1 MTAGTTPAKAGR
13 PKSGPPREAGRS
25 TGLGDGLVLLAGLYL
40 VIAPWLVGYGA
51 EVRLVLSDM
60 VCGLALL
67 ALGIAHAVAAGRMR
81 PVSWVIP
88 VIGAWVAVSPA
99 AFYHADNTPPTAM
112 VWTSNAVAGGLVVLV
127 GILITVWPPSSVDR

>member
-1 MTAGTTPAKAGR
+1 MTADTTPTQAD
-13 PKSGPPREAGRS
+13 REKPNQRRAAGRS

-67 ALGIAHAVAAGRMR
+67 ALGIARAVAGGRMR

-99 AFYHADNTPPTAM
+99 AFYHADNTPPTTM

-127 GILITVWPPSSVDR
+127 GVLIAIWPPSNVDR